1 MSSETVQLAP
11 DRILDTVS
19 GKLSG
24 GILTVWLAAILVG
37 AVGFFL
43 SVQEAPQRVWQAVWI
58 NFIYFVTIAQAGVM
72 FGAVLV
78 TARGHWGKPFRR
90 VAEAMYGFLPI
101 AVLVFFGMFFG
112 ARHIFPWVGPVEGHI
127 NRDWLTLDGVFL
139 RNGALLL
146 IMLAGSTVYLR
157 LSIRP
162 DAPLIAER
170 LSGWRRSVMAGLAS
184 GWRGDEEEAE
194 RSRRILNWLAPAL
207 VVAWIFIFS
216 FIGVDLTM
224 SLIPGFVSVIWGW
237 LFVVAGWLPMLCLL
251 ALFAHRFKKQHD
263 LGDVWG
269 KGEFHDIGKLMFAFT
284 IFWSY
289 RWWSQYLPIW
299 YGNIGRE
306 TIFFEQ
312 RLEGAF
318 APLFYAQMALVF
330 AIPFAL
336 LLARRPKMSSRHLSF
351 VAVILLAGFW
361 LERYNAV
368 VPSIW
373 KGEGVPFGLPEITI
387 TIGFV
392 GLFGLGYSL
401 VSSTL
406 PKLPIRE
413 ALIVGERSHGP

>member
-11 DRILDTVS
+11 ERILDTVS

-24 GILTVWLAAILVG
+24 RILAVWLAAILVG
-37 AVGFFL
+37 AAGFFL

-101 AVLVFFGMFFG
+101 AVLVFFGMSFG
-112 ARHIFPWVGPVEGHI
+112 AEHVFPWVGPVEGHI
-127 NRDWLTLDGVFL
+127 NRDWLTVDGLFL

-146 IMLAGSTVYLR
+146 ILLAGSTVYLR

-170 LSGWRRSVMAGLAS
+170 LTGWRRRLMASLAS

-194 RSRRILNWLAPAL
+194 RSRRILNWLAPVL
-207 VVAWIFIFS
+207 VVAWVFLFS
-216 FIGVDLTM
+216 FLGVDLTM

-237 LFVVAGWLPMLCLL
+237 LFVVAGWLPALCLIALL
-251 ALFAHRFKKQHD
+251 AHFLKKQHD
-263 LGDVWG
+263 LGDVWT
-269 KGEFHDIGKLMFAFT
+269 KWEFHDIGKLMFAFT

-289 RWWSQYLPIW
+289 MWWSQYLPIW

-312 RLEGAF
+312 RLYGDF

-330 AIPFAL
+330 AIPFTL
-336 LLARRPKMSSRHLSF
+336 LLARRPKMSSRHLSL
-351 VAVILLAGFW
+351 VAVILLVGFW

-368 VPSIW
+368 VPSTW

-392 GLFGLGYSL
+392 GMFGLGYSL
-401 VSSTL
+401 VSSLL

-413 ALIVGERSHGP
+413 ALIVGERGRGP